1 MKTLALLAILMVLAT
16 PARAEDDPDF
26 IYDVKGG
33 KTVSDENTVK
43 VVGKMIGYRSSTQ
56 QMIIAFEEGVPQGL
70 TVGRELRG
78 TIYASGRTLVMKVEK
93 VRESEVVVKLT
104 TKARDATNGGKITL
118 KIPTDPQAAKV
129 KEEPEEKPEPKKVPK
144 SEPKP
149 DPKAK
154 AEPKKAPKKEPKR
167 ESKPAA
173 KKADPGEGEDEAEV
187 GVIER
192 LFGD

>member
-1 MKTLALLAILMVLAT
+1 MKIWALLATLLLFAA

-33 KTVSDENTVK
+33 KTIGDENTVK
-43 VVGKMIGYRSSTQ
+43 VVGKMTGYRSSTQ
-56 QMIIAFEEGVPQGL
+56 QMIIAFEESVPKGL
-70 TVGRELRG
+70 AVGLELRG

-93 VRESEVVVKLT
+93 VRESEVVVKLA

-118 KIPTDPQAAKV
+118 KIPTGPQPAKE
-129 KEEPEEKPEPKKVPK
+129 KEAPTEKPEPKE
-144 SEPKP
+144 EPQP
-149 DPKAK
+149 QPKAK
-154 AEPKKAPKKEPKR
+154 AEPKKAPKKEPKK
-167 ESKPAA
+167 ETKPAP
-173 KKADPGEGEDEAEV
+173 KKSDPGEGEDEAEV